1 MKRLAPEL
9 ARNGIS
15 MVGAALVTLSAVLFL
30 FVYLLDLFGM
40 HTNPYIGIV
49 FFLIMPAIF
58 IFGLL
63 LIPLGM
69 WRERKARLAGKTV
82 TTRWPVVDLNNL
94 RTLRTALVVAILT
107 IVNLLIVSLAAFRG
121 IEYMDSVSFC
131 GQTCHE
137 VMQPE
142 FASYQAGPHARVRC
156 VECHIGSG
164 ASCSHARSAPRPS

>member
-1 MKRLAPEL
+1 MKRHPLT
-9 ARNGIS
+9 II
-15 MVGAALVTLSAVLFL
+15 GAAITTLSAVVFV

-69 WRERKARLAGKTV
+69 WRERKARLAGKTL
-82 TTRWPVVDLNNL
+82 TTRWPVINLNDA
-94 RTLRTALVVAILT
+94 RTLRMTLVIALLT
-107 IVNLLIVSLAAFRG
+107 IVNVLIVSPAAFRG
-121 IEYMDSVSFC
+121 IEDMDPGSCC
-131 GQTCHE
+131 GQACHE

-142 FASYQAGPHARVRC
+142 FAAYQAGPHARVRC

-164 ASCSHARSAPRPS
+164 